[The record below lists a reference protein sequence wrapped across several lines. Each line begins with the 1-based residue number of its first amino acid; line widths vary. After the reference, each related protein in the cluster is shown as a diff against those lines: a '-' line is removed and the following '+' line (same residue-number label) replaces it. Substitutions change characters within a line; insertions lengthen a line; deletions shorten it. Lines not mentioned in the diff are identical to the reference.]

1 MPLLISSSGVKLS
14 KLKTQLGGPIRLS
27 DGKFITFEG
36 GEGAGKSTQVHLL
49 AESLRKL
56 GLEVIETREP
66 GGSTGAEGIRE
77 LLVNGGTDRWSGVAE
92 ALLNYAARRDHIDQ
106 TIAPALE
113 GGVWVICD
121 RFSDSTMAYQGY
133 GHELGPNWV
142 AGLHQLVLGD
152 FKPDLTMVFDIE
164 PEQGLKRANS
174 RPDIEDRYERMEA
187 SFHDRLRA
195 GFLAI
200 ASNEPGRC
208 VVLNAAGKID
218 DIHEH
223 TLALV
228 QERFG
233 LKS

>member
-1 MPLLISSSGVKLS
+1 VPLLISSFGVNLT
-14 KLKTQLGGPIRLS
+14 KLKTRPGGPIWLL

-66 GGSTGAEGIRE
+66 GGSPGAECIRE
-77 LLVNGGTDRWSGVAE
+77 LLVNGGTDRWSGIAE
-92 ALLNYAARRDHIDQ
+92 ALLNYAARRDHIDR
-106 TIAPALE
+106 TITPALE

-133 GHELGPNWV
+133 GHELGADWISE
-142 AGLHQLVLGD
+142 LHQLVLGD
-152 FKPDLTMVFDIE
+152 FKPDLTMVFDIT
-164 PEQGLKRANS
+164 PEQGLRRTNS
-174 RPDIEDRYERMEA
+174 RPDMENRYERMEF
-187 SFHDRLRA
+187 SFHERLRA
-195 GFLAI
+195 GFLDI

-208 VVLNAAGKID
+208 MVLNASGEID
-218 DIHEH
+218 DIHAR

-228 QERFG
+228 QEHFG
-233 LKS
+233 LNS